1 MMHIQCAC
9 GAEFEVAEVY
19 AGGQVHCHACGA
31 TVLVPADQAE
41 DDKFRFQCPHCKAR
55 VVGRKSS
62 AGKKSQCPACEQ
74 IYIVPDPPS
83 ESVSPLPKE
92 SRRIELSTDD
102 LALRIGLP
110 FAVGKLEPPIAAPPQ
125 PRYVHSPFDRPDDGQ
140 QFEPLHTMAVPVQH
154 QAETTKL
161 DLRADRSAPSVAPGP
176 QQDDQQTTT
185 FLAAAPSPLASRPPA
200 SPSQAAAPPEWA
212 RTHGSPSSV
221 TSSSAATAA
230 AMPQM
235 TAPTKPASVGEL
247 QIVTG
252 NHCGERIRL
261 DFHRFLIGAERDC
274 DMRPTS
280 PLLSRHHCVFKKD
293 EYSLRI
299 RDLGSMNG
307 TFVNGRRI
315 FTEAILK
322 PGDVVRIADVTFQVH
337 LPRPPQVIQAAPDS
351 SPSIS
356 DFVIL

>member
-9 GAEFEVAEVY
+9 GSEFEVSEVY

-55 VVGRKSS
+55 VIGRKSS
-62 AGKKSQCPACEQ
+62 AGKKSQCPACEE

-83 ESVSPLPKE
+83 ESVSPSPKE

-110 FAVGKLEPPIAAPPQ
+110 FPVGKLEPPIAAPPQ

-161 DLRADRSAPSVAPGP
+161 DLRADRSAQPVGPGP

-185 FLAAAPSPLASRPPA
+185 FLASAPPPLASRLAARRAAGMGADAWIACVGHIEFRRDGRGDAANDRSDKTGQCRRITGRHGRSLRRAHPPRFPPLSDRGGARLRPAPDQPPSQPSPLRLQKRRILAADPRSGKHERHLRQRPPHFHRSHLEAGRRGPHRRRHLSSAPPA
-200 SPSQAAAPPEWA
+200 AAA
-212 RTHGSPSSV
+212 G
-221 TSSSAATAA
+221 
-230 AMPQM
+230 
-235 TAPTKPASVGEL
+235 
-247 QIVTG
+247 
-252 NHCGERIRL
+252 
-261 DFHRFLIGAERDC
+261 
-274 DMRPTS
+274 
-280 PLLSRHHCVFKKD
+280 
-293 EYSLRI
+293 
-299 RDLGSMNG
+299 
-307 TFVNGRRI
+307 
-315 FTEAILK
+315 
-322 PGDVVRIADVTFQVH
+322 
-337 LPRPPQVIQAAPDS
+337 DS
-351 SPSIS
+351 SGSR
-356 DFVIL
+356 